1 MTPQQHAQTRVA
13 TPSQNPMHNLL
24 QIGSFPAAAQAL
36 IDTEFRCYSLQQ
48 LDQDPALRQSVQGI
62 ITRGN
67 YAVPR
72 DVMARLPALRVV
84 STCGVGYDQ
93 VALDA
98 AAERGILVANTPGV
112 LNAAVAELCVGLI
125 LALLRRLPQAD
136 HFVRSGA
143 WRSGSVFPLASSL
156 AGKQVGI
163 VGLGRIGKDIAR
175 RLEAFDVG
183 LAYHGRSDQ
192 QLQWPFEPDLQAL
205 ARRSDVLILI
215 APGGPTTAGMINA
228 DVLEALGPR
237 GVLINVARGSVVD
250 EEALIQALQQ
260 GRIAGAALDVFAR
273 EPEVDPRLLALDNV
287 LLTPHIGSATHETR
301 LAMARLTLDN
311 LHQFFRDG
319 SVITPV
325 PLG

>member
-1 MTPQQHAQTRVA
+1 
-13 TPSQNPMHNLL
+13 MHDLL
-24 QIGSFPAAAQAL
+24 QIGSFAAAAQAL
-36 IDTEFRCYSLQQ
+36 IDAEFRCHG
-48 LDQDPALRQSVQGI
+48 LDRLEQDDALRQRVRGI

-72 DVMARLPALRVV
+72 ELMARLPALGVV
-84 STCGVGYDQ
+84 SSCGVGYDL

-112 LNAAVAELCVGLI
+112 LNDAVAELCVGLI

-143 WRSGSVFPLASSL
+143 WRGGAVFPLATSL

-175 RLEAFDVG
+175 RLEPFGVA
-183 LAYHGRSDQ
+183 LSYHGRRDQ
-192 QLQWPFEPDLQAL
+192 QLPWPFEADLQAL
-205 ARRSDVLILI
+205 ARRADVLILI
-215 APGGPTTAGMINA
+215 APGGAATAGMIDA
-228 DVLEALGPR
+228 GVLDALGPR

-260 GRIAGAALDVFAR
+260 GRIAGAALDVFAH
-273 EPEVDPRLLALDNV
+273 EPDVDPRLLALDNV
-287 LLTPHIGSATHETR
+287 VLTPHIGSATHETR
-301 LAMARLTLDN
+301 MAMARLTLDN
-311 LHQFFRDG
+311 LHQFFADG
-319 SVITPV
+319 SVLTPV
-325 PLG
+325 PLP